1 MEDNNDK
8 QVAQEYILAFS
19 RPNPSNVERLERTG
33 YEIYESDGGAFFA
46 VKKDAPDLAHALASS
61 AAQGDGDHSAIPANS
76 GTTQGDGDAIDA
88 IYADTDAEVE
98 SEYRMKYGAKAS
110 GNSSA
115 IASAAKLK

>member
-1 MEDNNDK
+1 VIEPRNKTMEDNNDK

-61 AAQGDGDHSAIPANS
+61 AAQGDGD
-76 GTTQGDGDAIDA
+76 AIDA

>member
-1 MEDNNDK
+1 MIKPKNKTMEDNNDK
-8 QVAQEYILAFS
+8 QVAQEYIRAFS
-19 RPNPSNVERLERTG
+19 RKGAGRTELYQRMG

-61 AAQGDGDHSAIPANS
+61 AAQGDGD
-76 GTTQGDGDAIDA
+76 AIDA

-98 SEYRMKYGAKAS
+98 SEYRMKYGAKAE

>member
-1 MEDNNDK
+1 MIEPRNKTMEDNNDK

-19 RPNPSNVERLERTG
+19 KPTSTSSDGWKRAG

-46 VKKDAPDLAHALASS
+46 VQKDAPDLAHALASS
-61 AAQGDGDHSAIPANS
+61 AAQGDS
-76 GTTQGDGDAIDA
+76 DAIDA

>member
-1 MEDNNDK
+1 MEDNSDK
-8 QVAQEYILAFS
+8 QIAEKYILAFS
-19 RPNPSNVERLERTG
+19 RPNPSNVERLGRTG

-61 AAQGDGDHSAIPANS
+61 AAQGDS
-76 GTTQGDGDAIDA
+76 DAIDA

-110 GNSSA
+110 GNSDA
-115 IASAAKLK
+115 ISNDTKLM